1 MNNDGHNG
9 SSSGTYKRGG
19 LAAIRRRRFLQTA
32 AIGSAVSATGLAV
45 PAIAQDAKRKVIFV
59 AHEEIP
65 FFAPVQAGFKE
76 FGGLRGWEMQYLARG
91 TPANVAETVRLQV
104 DALNA
109 KPDAVGFTRINDT
122 AFDENIMRAKD
133 AGIPVVLFNVASTDY
148 KKLDVPFV
156 GQDFIPAGRVNG
168 LQAAERAHQITG
180 RTEGTILVDN
190 PAPGVSALE
199 ERATGTDQGIA
210 EYNEQNGTN
219 YKAERFTSA
228 NTQTEALSRIDAKMR
243 STPDVV
249 AFASTVSGHWFTSIW
264 AEDNGMTGKFA
275 NGGFDLIPGVL
286 QAIAAGTAD
295 WSVGQ
300 NPYAQG
306 WVTST
311 LIDMQ
316 LESGYVPYDYDTGA
330 EVVDKSN
337 IEAVAKREARF
348 L

>member
-1 MNNDGHNG
+1 MNKG
-9 SSSGTYKRGG
+9 SESSRNAAPERGVGRRSFLQATMIGGVAAAGG
-19 LAAIRRRRFLQTA
+19 LAA
-32 AIGSAVSATGLAV
+32 
-45 PAIAQDAKRKVIFV
+45 PAIAQGAKRKVIFV

-65 FFAPVQAGFKE
+65 FFAPIKAGFKD
-76 FGGLRGWEMQYLARG
+76 FGALRDWDMQYLARG

-109 KPDAVGFTRINDT
+109 KPDAVGFTRINET

-133 AGIPVVLFNVASTDY
+133 AGIPVVLFNVASTGY
-148 KKLDVPFV
+148 EKLEVPFV

-168 LQAAERAHQITG
+168 LQASTHAHKITG
-180 RTEGTILVDN
+180 KTEGTILVDN

-199 ERATGTDQGIA
+199 ERAAGTDLGIA
-210 EYNEQNGTN
+210 EYNQKNGTTF
-219 YKAERFTSA
+219 KAERFTSA

-243 STPDVV
+243 STADVV
-249 AFASTVSGHWFTSIW
+249 AFASTVSGHWFTALW

-286 QAIAAGTAD
+286 QAIAAGTAQ

-306 WVTST
+306 WVTSA

-316 LESGYVPYDYDTGA
+316 LESGFQPYGYDTGA
-330 EVVDKSN
+330 EVVDMSN
-337 IEAVAKREARF
+337 IEVVAKREARF
-348 L
+348 G